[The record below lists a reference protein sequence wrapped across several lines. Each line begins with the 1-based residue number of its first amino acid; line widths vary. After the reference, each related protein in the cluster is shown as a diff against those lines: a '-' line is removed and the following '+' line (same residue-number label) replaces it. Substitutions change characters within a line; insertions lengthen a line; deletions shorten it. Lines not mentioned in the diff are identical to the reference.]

1 MRAVKL
7 LITILL
13 ALAVL
18 LTGVLFTIHNTTP
31 VVIDL
36 VWIKLPEASL
46 SIWLI
51 STLVVGVLIG
61 MVLTS
66 ARSLSLR
73 VRLMSS
79 NRKQRIG
86 GGGTGLGSFRLDTIP
101 SQPFYIA
108 RAFAPSTASRSPSAV
123 SLRFTVEDFR

>member
-1 MRAVKL
+1 VRAIKL

-73 VRLMSS
+73 ARLMSS
-79 NRKQRIG
+79 NRKQRIAEQKLE
-86 GGGTGLGSFRLDTIP
+86 TLQNEAHKVT
-101 SQPFYIA
+101 
-108 RAFAPSTASRSPSAV
+108 
-123 SLRFTVEDFR
+123 